1 MTLTNTVYKCTLVI
15 WLKIGKTL
23 NIMGR
28 ILVVSQRN
36 LTEKVIFLQTEE
48 ENEIAM
54 TIFGP
59 FQVDGSVNAH
69 ILRWAHV

>member
-1 MTLTNTVYKCTLVI
+1 MSNKEKN
-15 WLKIGKTL
+15 LKYYGENFGCESDKPH
-23 NIMGR
+23 R
-28 ILVVSQRN
+28 ESD
-36 LTEKVIFLQTEE
+36 FLQTEE

-59 FQVDGSVNAH
+59 FQADGSVNAH

>member
-1 MTLTNTVYKCTLVI
+1 MKYYGENFGCESDKPH
-15 WLKIGKTL
+15 
-23 NIMGR
+23 R
-28 ILVVSQRN
+28 ESD
-36 LTEKVIFLQTEE
+36 FLQTEE

>member
-1 MTLTNTVYKCTLVI
+1 
-15 WLKIGKTL
+15 
-23 NIMGR
+23 MGR